1 MRARTHIHASRLGD
15 CAGRRAHLVGHLRPL
30 LLKGECDRALSA
42 IRDPHCKFCHTLIN
56 QPIEALECHACARR
70 AAEGEALHVFV
81 TRYAGRRGVPAVGGH
96 AARRGDLARGAE
108 KFRRDVRILCMRA
121 IKRGGAGARNACARV
136 LTCVNASDNKTAV
149 YNTRE

>member
-30 LLKGECDRALSA
+30 LRNGECDRALSA
-42 IRDPHCKFCHTLIN
+42 IGDPHWKFIIIP
-56 QPIEALECHACARR
+56 PIEALECHACARR

-96 AARRGDLARGAE
+96 AARRGDLALGAE
-108 KFRRDVRILCMRA
+108 RVRREVRDICMRA
-121 IKRGGAGARNACARV
+121 NKRGGAGARNACARV
-136 LTCVNASDNKTAV
+136 LTCVSASDNKTAV

>member
-30 LLKGECDRALSA
+30 LLNGECDRALSA
-42 IRDPHCKFCHTLIN
+42 IGDPYWKFIIKP
-56 QPIEALECHACARR
+56 PIEALECHACARR
-70 AAEGEALHVFV
+70 AAEGEALHFFV
-81 TRYAGRRGVPAVGGH
+81 TIYAGRRGVPAVAGH
-96 AARRGDLARGAE
+96 AARRGDLALGAE

-136 LTCVNASDNKTAV
+136 LTCVSASDANKTAV
-149 YNTRE
+149 YNTHE